1 MFGFELPDDVAEVA
15 DLARDFVGKELHEAE
30 AAIDRI
36 ADPAAAYT
44 SPEMQ
49 NILGRM
55 YEMGFHKLTLPEE
68 IGGLGLPGFAGSVV
82 LEELAVGGPG
92 LASHMLVAPIAAYM
106 INMFQLSGRHARYK
120 DYLEAY
126 VSDTKGAHSSCWAI
140 TEPQVGSDIFTFG
153 TSDVHFHTK
162 AAHKDAGGEAD
173 AGPAPTTAVREG
185 GGWRIDGAKS
195 AFVSNGYLA
204 DFILLMAAVD
214 SGTDMAGTGVFLIP
228 GDLDGISRGR
238 PLDKVG
244 LRALN
249 QSEIFF
255 DSVWVPDEMLIVPAG
270 PMYRTILEFI
280 VTSGNTSVGLL
291 SLGVARAAYEAALAH
306 AKERRQAGG
315 AIFDHQL
322 VRMKLFDAF
331 RSIEAARLLLW
342 KSAWCVSENRPDVRL
357 AMAARTVASEMA
369 SRVTNDMVQ
378 VFGGYGISR
387 EYPVEKCYR
396 DAKPLCIMDGTLDRV
411 SMFASEGL

>member
-1 MFGFELPDDVAEVA
+1 MFGFDLPDEIVDVQS
-15 DLARDFVGKELHEAE
+15 LARDFVAKELRPAE
-30 AAIDRI
+30 SALDRYD
-36 ADPAAAYT
+36 DPEDAYA
-44 SPEMQ
+44 SPELED
-49 NILGRM
+49 ILGRV
-55 YEMGFHKLTLPEE
+55 YEMGLHKLTLPEE

-82 LEELAVGGPG
+82 LEEIAVGGAG
-92 LASHMLVAPIAAYM
+92 LGSHLLVAPIAAYM
-106 INMFQLSGRHARYK
+106 INMFQLGARSPVYK
-120 DYLEAY
+120 DYLEAF
-126 VSDTKGAHSSCWAI
+126 VSDKEGRHSSCWAI

-153 TSDVHFHTK
+153 SGDVHFHTR
-162 AAHKDAGGEAD
+162 AAHKDGDTAA
-173 AGPAPTTAVREG
+173 AAPTTAVREG

-204 DFILLMAAVD
+204 DFILLMAAID
-214 SGTDMAGTGVFLIP
+214 SDTDMDGTGVFLIP

-238 PLDKVG
+238 PLDKLG

-291 SLGVARAAYEAALAH
+291 AVGVARAAYEAALAH

-342 KSAWCVSENRPDVRL
+342 KSAWLVSENRPDLRL

-369 SRVTNDMVQ
+369 MRVTNEMVQ
-378 VFGGYGISR
+378 IFGGYGISR

-396 DAKPLCIMDGTLDRV
+396 DAKLLCIMDGTNERV
-411 SMFASEGL
+411 SMFASDRL

>member
-1 MFGFELPDDVAEVA
+1 MFGFDLPAEIA
-15 DLARDFVGKELHEAE
+15 EIQAHARDFVTNELAPAE

-36 ADPAAAYT
+36 TDPEGAYT
-44 SPEMQ
+44 GAEMKA
-49 NILGRM
+49 ILSRL
-55 YEMGFHKLTLPEE
+55 YEMGFHKLTLPADA
-68 IGGLGLPGFAGSVV
+68 GGLGLPGLAGSIV
-82 LEELAVGGPG
+82 LEELAVGGAG

-106 INMFQLSGRHARYK
+106 INMFQLGGRDPVYK
-120 DYLEAY
+120 DYLEAF
-126 VSDTKGAHSSCWAI
+126 VADTSGRHSSCWAI
-140 TEPQVGSDIFTFG
+140 TEPEVGSDIFTFG
-153 TSDVHFHTK
+153 ADDIHFNTK
-162 AAHKDAGGEAD
+162 AAHNDGDA
-173 AGPAPTTAVREG
+173 APTTAVREG

-204 DFILLMAAVD
+204 DFVLLMAAVD
-214 SGTDMAGTGVFLIP
+214 ADTDMAGTGVFLVP
-228 GDLDGISRGR
+228 GDLDGMSRGR

-249 QSEIFF
+249 QAEIFF

-291 SLGVARAAYEAALAH
+291 AVGVARAAYEAALAH
-306 AKERRQAGG
+306 AKERHQGG
-315 AIFDHQL
+315 QAIFDHQL
-322 VRMKLFDAF
+322 VRMKLFDAY

-342 KSAWCVSENRPDVRL
+342 KSAWLVSENRPDLRL

-369 SRVTNDMVQ
+369 MRVTNEMVQ

-387 EYPVEKCYR
+387 EYPVEKHYR
-396 DAKPLCIMDGTLDRV
+396 DAKPLCIMDGTVERV
-411 SMFASEGL
+411 SMQASQQL

>member
-1 MFGFELPDDVAEVA
+1 MFGFDLPDEITDVQA
-15 DLARDFVGKELHEAE
+15 LARDFAAKELRPAE
-30 AAIDRI
+30 CAIDRYE
-36 ADPAAAYT
+36 DPEAAYS
-44 SPEMQ
+44 SPELKD
-49 NILGRM
+49 ILGRL
-55 YEMGFHKLTLPEE
+55 YEMGLHKLTLPEE
-68 IGGLGLPGFAGSVV
+68 SGGLGLPGFAGSVV
-82 LEELAVGGPG
+82 LEELAVGGAG

-106 INMFQLSGRHARYK
+106 INMFQLGGRHPRYK
-120 DYLEAY
+120 EYLEAF
-126 VSDTKGAHSSCWAI
+126 VSDTAGQHSSCWAI

-153 TSDVHFHTK
+153 SSDVHFHTK
-162 AAHKDAGGEAD
+162 AAHKDGEA
-173 AGPAPTTAVREG
+173 APTTAVREG

-204 DFILLMAAVD
+204 DFILLMAAID
-214 SGTDMAGTGVFLIP
+214 TDTDMDGTGVFLIP

-238 PLDKVG
+238 PLDKLG

-291 SLGVARAAYEAALAH
+291 AVGVARAAYEAALAH
-306 AKERRQAGG
+306 AKERGQGG
-315 AIFDHQL
+315 RPIFDHQL

-342 KSAWCVSENRPDVRL
+342 KSAWCVSENRPDLRL

-369 SRVTNDMVQ
+369 MRVTNEMVQ

-387 EYPVEKCYR
+387 EYVVEKLYR
-396 DAKPLCIMDGTLDRV
+396 DAKLLCIMDGTNERV
-411 SMFASEGL
+411 SMFASQQL